1 MLRTPNPLH
10 KLVSIETTVTVKCKN
25 HLVKCNSLNGSHLLG
40 LGGLHSTVHLVYGIP
55 GE

>member
-1 MLRTPNPLH
+1 MLKTHNPLH
-10 KLVSIETTVTVKCKN
+10 KLVSIETTVTIKYKN
-25 HLVKCNSLNGSHLLG
+25 HLVKYNSLNGSYLLG